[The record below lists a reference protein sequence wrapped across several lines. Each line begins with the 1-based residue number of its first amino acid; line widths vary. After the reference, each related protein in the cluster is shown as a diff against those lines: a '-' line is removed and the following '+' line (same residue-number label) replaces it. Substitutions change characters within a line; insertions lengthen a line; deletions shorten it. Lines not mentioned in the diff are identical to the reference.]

1 MRKIKRAFEVLGS
14 IRDVANEI
22 HEISGFSKCHLF
34 WDIIDARLR
43 YGAVEE
49 DYMAMEFYRKSPKEK
64 NEYNTYY
71 RNFVEFFK
79 AFYDKRAVDVF
90 DHKENFAEVFKPYLK
105 RDVLHASDKI
115 SEDVIISFIKR
126 YGTVFVKPTDGCE
139 GRGVFKLKGDDADAV
154 AKLLND
160 IKTGNSYMIEQP
172 IVQHPAMA
180 ALNPSS
186 VNTVRIETVIDAKGE
201 VHITNSI
208 VVMGT
213 NDNVANNVHHGGIM
227 CHVEMATGIIDSMAC
242 NLKGGRYFRNPSTGI
257 ILPGY
262 QLPNWEGLEDY
273 VKTLA
278 KVVPS
283 ARLIGWD
290 IVILEDGY
298 DVIEGNVRP
307 GHGSQVC
314 DMVGRYRLEKLL
326 I

>member
-1 MRKIKRAFEVLGS
+1 MRKIKRAFEVLGD
-14 IRDVANEI
+14 IRKTTDKV

-49 DYMAMEFYRKSPKEK
+49 DYLVFEFYRKSPKEK
-64 NEYNTYY
+64 NEFNTYY
-71 RNFVEFFK
+71 RNYVGFFK
-79 AFYDKRAVDVF
+79 AFYDKRAVEVF
-90 DHKENFAEVFKPYLK
+90 DHKENFVEVFKPYLK

-139 GRGVFKLKGDDADAV
+139 GVGVFKLKADDADAV
-154 AKLLND
+154 TKLLND

-208 VVMGT
+208 AVMGS
-213 NDNVANNVHHGGIM
+213 NGSVVNNVHHGGLM
-227 CHVEMATGIIDSMAC
+227 CHVEMATGIIDGMARD
-242 NLKGGRYFRNPSTGI
+242 LKGGVHFRNPSTGI

-262 QLPNWEGLEDY
+262 QLPNWEGVEDF

-298 DVIEGNVRP
+298 DVLEGNVRP
-307 GHGSQVC
+307 GHGSQAC
-314 DMVGRYRLEKLL
+314 DMVGRYRLEKSL